1 MFTNLKAD
9 LEENLPTLQ
18 RRGWWKTVRHC
29 LASRTMRA
37 LGLIRCQ
44 AWCFHHGL
52 PTYPAAKLLSHFF
65 AIEISKRAEIGPGLH
80 LPSPWGI
87 VIAPHVTI
95 GARCH
100 LGADVQIIM
109 GARFKQGPTL
119 GDDIFIGDGSKVIG
133 RTTLGD
139 GAIIGVSSVV
149 ISDIPAGAAAMG
161 NPAQVVQEADQQISI
176 AA

>member
-9 LEENLPTLQ
+9 LEENVPTLQ
-18 RRGWWKTVRHC
+18 RRGWWKTVRQS
-29 LASRTMRA
+29 LASRSMRA
-37 LGLIRCQ
+37 LCLIRCQ
-44 AWCFHHGL
+44 AWCFKHGL
-52 PTYPAAKLLSHFF
+52 PTYPAAKLLSHCF

-100 LGADVQIIM
+100 LGADVQIVM
-109 GARFKQGPTL
+109 GPRFKQGPTL

-161 NPAQVVQEADQQISI
+161 NPAQVVQEADQQISV

>member
-1 MFTNLKAD
+1 
-9 LEENLPTLQ
+9 
-18 RRGWWKTVRHC
+18 
-29 LASRTMRA
+29 MRA
-37 LGLIRCQ
+37 LCLIRLQ
-44 AWCFHHGL
+44 AWCFKHGL
-52 PTYPAAKLLSHFF
+52 PTDPAAKLLAHFF

-80 LPSPWGI
+80 LPFPWGI

-100 LGADVQIIM
+100 LGADVQIVM

-119 GDDIFIGDGSKVIG
+119 GDDVFIGDGSKVIG

-161 NPAQVVQEADQQISI
+161 SPAQVVQEADQQISV